1 MNPKWRLLLGGAI
14 VLSGLH
20 SSSISANTSDSS
32 VFPTALLSSPLEINH
47 DPSYCNR
54 WAIGFDNDFLVPGSR
69 DQDYTYGLSLLH
81 TGTDL
86 ADEVYFAPL
95 NLIDRHLGLDS
106 SKRQAVEFGL
116 YGFTP
121 EDIQYPDANPADR
134 PYASL
139 VYAATRHERVYPLQ
153 GTVVS
158 SQLTLG
164 VLGLDV
170 VGDLQKGLHSLLEGD
185 APQGWRHQISDG
197 GEPTFR
203 YSLARQQLLGQPTG
217 RLEVKHTQAVSVGYI
232 TEISWGLNF
241 RTGHLNSAW
250 HNFHPEQASYAETSA
265 QLNNR
270 TAERFFWAGFA
281 VKARAYNAF
290 LQGQWRDSAVE
301 YGSSDLR
308 HLIVEAWVGY
318 THGFANGMFISYG
331 LRGHTSEIRY
341 GAGDRN
347 VLWGGLMLGRNL
359 E

>member
-1 MNPKWRLLLGGAI
+1 MNSIFGNFLKALIAALVAGG
-14 VLSGLH
+14 GLY
-20 SSSISANTSDSS
+20 SVQTAADSAQSS
-32 VFPTALLSSPLEINH
+32 VFTSTALERH
-47 DPSYCNR
+47 QDPNYCNR

-86 ADEVYFAPL
+86 ADEFYFAPL
-95 NLIDRHLGLDS
+95 NLIDGVLDLDKS
-106 SKRQAVEFGL
+106 SRQALEFGL

-121 EDIQYPDANPADR
+121 ENIESSSANPDDR

-139 VYAATRHERVYPLQ
+139 VYAATRSERVYPLS
-153 GTVVS
+153 GTVIS

-170 VGDLQKGLHSLLEGD
+170 VGDLQKGLHSVINGD
-185 APQGWRHQISDG
+185 SPQGWRHQISDG

-217 RLEVKHTQAVSVGYI
+217 RLEVKHTQSISVGYI
-232 TEISWGLNF
+232 TEASWGLNF
-241 RTGHLNSAW
+241 RTGQLNSAW

-270 TAERFFWAGFA
+270 TAERFFWAGIA
-281 VKARAYNAF
+281 LKARAYNAF

-301 YGSSDLR
+301 YSNSGLR
-308 HLIVEAWVGY
+308 HLIVEAWIGY
-318 THGFANGMFISYG
+318 THGFANGMFVSYG
-331 LRGHTSEIRY
+331 LRGHTSEIRE

>member
-1 MNPKWRLLLGGAI
+1 MNSILGNFLKPLIAALVAGCSLYSVQIA
-14 VLSGLH
+14 
-20 SSSISANTSDSS
+20 ADAAQSS
-32 VFPTALLSSPLEINH
+32 VFTSTALERNQ
-47 DPSYCNR
+47 DPNYCNR

-69 DQDYTYGLSLLH
+69 DQDYTYGLSILH

-86 ADEVYFAPL
+86 ADKFYFTPL
-95 NLIDRHLGLDS
+95 NLIDGVLGLDKS
-106 SKRQAVEFGL
+106 SRQALEFGL

-121 EDIQYPDANPADR
+121 ENIESSSANPNDR

-139 VYAATRHERVYPLQ
+139 VYAATRSERVYPLS
-153 GTVVS
+153 GTVIS

-170 VGDLQKGLHSLLEGD
+170 VGDLQKGLHSVIDGD
-185 APQGWRHQISDG
+185 SPQGWRHQISDG

-203 YSLARQQLLGQPTG
+203 YSLARQQLLGQPTR
-217 RLEVKHTQAVSVGYI
+217 RLEVKHTQSISIGYI
-232 TEISWGLNF
+232 TEASWGLNF
-241 RTGHLNSAW
+241 RTGQLNSAW

-270 TAERFFWAGFA
+270 TAERFFWAGIA
-281 VKARAYNAF
+281 LKARAYNAF

-301 YGSSDLR
+301 YANSGLR
-308 HLIVEAWVGY
+308 HLIVEAWIGY
-318 THGFANGMFISYG
+318 THGFANGMFVSYG
-331 LRGHTSEIRY
+331 LRGHTSEIRE